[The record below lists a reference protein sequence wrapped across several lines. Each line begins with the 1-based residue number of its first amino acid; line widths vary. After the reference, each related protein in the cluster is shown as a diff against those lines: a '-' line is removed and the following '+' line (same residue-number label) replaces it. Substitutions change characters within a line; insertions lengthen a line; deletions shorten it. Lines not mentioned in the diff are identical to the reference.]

1 MAQARED
8 LSREDRSRE
17 DRPRWWGSTAFR
29 ITLLH
34 LVLTLIGTLALS
46 GVAWWASTGFALRQ
60 LAQDVERDS
69 GLLQQAVRL
78 GGPRSAALSIE
89 ARLAADRNGTQY
101 YLLAAPDGTRL
112 AGNLASAPLAPGWR
126 QLRLAGAEERAGA
139 ELLALGTAL
148 PGGGVLVVGRD
159 IAPVRQLEG
168 FLLSAAGWVGGAA
181 LLLGLGGGLLIGRG
195 VTRRA
200 AAMGLALARVEAG
213 EIGHRLPVRRG
224 GDEFDRLA
232 RRINTALDRVQ
243 GLMQA
248 LRQVT
253 DDIAHDL
260 RTPLNRLRQRL
271 EEALRTAAGEAEWR
285 AATEGAILDCE
296 KLLDIF
302 AALLRIAQ
310 AESGA
315 RRAGFAR
322 FDLSEVAGTVAE
334 VHAPAAEER
343 GQRLETA
350 IAPGLAMLGDS
361 DLVTQM
367 LSNLLDNAVKHGR
380 PGGRIGLRLA
390 PAPAGGAV
398 LVVEDDGP
406 GIPAEA
412 RGAVLHRFHRLDA
425 ARATPGT
432 GLGLALVK
440 AVAELHGIGLKLGDA
455 RPGLRVTLAIP
466 GLAPE
471 REGAA

>member
-1 MAQARED
+1 MPRTD
-8 LSREDRSRE
+8 LAGE

-29 ITLLH
+29 VTLLH
-34 LVLTLIGTLALS
+34 LVLTLLGTAALS
-46 GVAWWASTGFALRQ
+46 AVAWWATTGFALRQ
-60 LAQDVERDS
+60 VAQEVERDS
-69 GLLQQAVRL
+69 GLLAQAMRI

-89 ARLAADRNGTQY
+89 ARIAADRSGTQY
-101 YLLAAPDGTRL
+101 YLLAGPDGTRL
-112 AGNLASAPLAPGWR
+112 AGNLAEAPRAPGWER
-126 QLRLAGAEERAGA
+126 LRLSGPGVET
-139 ELLALGTAL
+139 ELLALGTLL
-148 PGGGVLVVGRD
+148 PGRGVLVVGRD

-200 AAMGLALARVEAG
+200 AVMGAALARVEAG
-213 EIGHRLPVRRG
+213 EIGHRLPVRPG
-224 GDEFDRLA
+224 GDEFDQLA

-271 EEALRTAAGEAEWR
+271 DAALRNAQGEEAWR
-285 AATEGAILDCE
+285 AATEGAIADCE

-310 AESGA
+310 VESGA
-315 RRAGFAR
+315 RRAAFAR
-322 FDLSEVAGTVAE
+322 FDLSAVAETVAE

-343 GQRLETA
+343 GQTLETDV
-350 IAPGLAMLGDS
+350 APGLVTLGDR

-380 PGGRIGLRLA
+380 EGGRIALRLA
-390 PAPAGGAV
+390 ARPEGGAV
-398 LVVEDDGP
+398 LMVEDDGP

-412 RGAVLHRFHRLDA
+412 RELVLRRFHRLDG
-425 ARATPGT
+425 ARSTPGT
-432 GLGLALVK
+432 GLGLALVA
-440 AVAELHGIGLKLGDA
+440 AVAELHGMVLRLGGA
-455 RPGLRVTLAIP
+455 ASGLRVTLEVPATP
-466 GLAPE
+466 TTG
-471 REGAA
+471 